1 MSIQGVDK
9 RNEISRERLIRD
21 TRPFFLR
28 LLAGLGAP
36 FAVAVAGL
44 VLCVIAVFVP
54 ALADV
59 CLLLGLLYALIPR
72 RGVEDVPFRVPKY
85 SGGLDP
91 NEIDSKTGKPKRGR
105 GIAFMGNRGQDNAEC
120 WGADTDVKR
129 HWFFLGS
136 TGAGK
141 TEGLVSM
148 CINAFIWVSG
158 LLYTDGKGDVSLFGK
173 LFSSA
178 RIFGRED
185 DFLLLNFMTG
195 NADTQRKRSD
205 KLSNNY
211 NPFVDGNAASKT
223 QLLVNLMD
231 SGGDGKGGDVWKGR
245 AISFIATVMPA
256 LVDKR
261 DAGSLLLHVGRIR
274 EYLPFLKLLEL
285 LGDPDVLQ
293 DNKTR
298 INAFLLDVPGYRAEK
313 GAQQANTFF
322 EQYGY
327 QQMQFTRI
335 LSSLADTY
343 GHIFKTEQAEIDMRD
358 VVVNRRILV
367 TLLPALE
374 SSRPELG
381 NLGKIVVAGVKGMMG
396 SNLGNIVEGSKR
408 SVLDARATNAPTP
421 FLTIFD
427 EHGYYLTEDT
437 ALMWAQARSLGFWL
451 ISAGQ
456 DLQAYF
462 RTSKEET
469 KAILGSSNTKVIGK
483 VEDPTETWEMI
494 EAMGGEALIST
505 LSDYDL
511 DVDGVAGG
519 YMEGTSV
526 KVERV
531 KRINLQDLQ
540 RQVEG
545 EVHMLFGGD
554 IIRGRIFYADPP
566 STSEFRLNHFIK
578 VLPPSAEGILSLK
591 IDARSY
597 IDQLH
602 DPKVAFANQRPD
614 DPYFAYA
621 ADLLRAP
628 GVLKYKENRQGA
640 ELGVCLLTGFQTTPV
655 AAQQASGG
663 GGAGG
668 SFKSQPVPQTGRE
681 QAGAVPACTTQPLD
695 DAASSEYFDAAN
707 LETTSVFAAVRSAP
721 AVPGQPVFSAEESAL
736 YAASAVAAA
745 SLVDVAV
752 AKDISSLFAESQNG
766 EPGPL
771 DIGYTHAGLAAIGQA
786 LGGTAADA
794 AAAADAMIVTAA
806 EATSYPAP
814 PTPPSSDV
822 ASTKMQSA
830 MDELEALLGSS
841 GAHHEL

>member
-1 MSIQGVDK
+1 MNIQGVDK
-9 RNEISRERLIRD
+9 RDEISRQRLIRD
-21 TRPFFLR
+21 TRPFLLR
-28 LLAGLGAP
+28 LLAGMGAP
-36 FAVAVAGL
+36 FAVGIAGI
-44 VLCVIAVFVP
+44 VLCIVAVVVP

-59 CLLLGLLYALIPR
+59 CLLLGLLYTFIPR
-72 RGVEDVPFRVPKY
+72 RGVEDVPLRVPQY
-85 SGGLDP
+85 TDGIDRNDLDP
-91 NEIDSKTGKPKRGR
+91 KTKKPRRGR
-105 GIAFMGNRGQDNAEC
+105 GIAFMGNRAQDDAEC
-120 WGADTDVKR
+120 WSADTDVKR
-129 HWFFLGS
+129 HWFVLGS

-141 TEGLVSM
+141 TEGLLSM
-148 CINAFIWVSG
+148 CVNALIWVSG
-158 LLYTDGKGDVSLFGK
+158 FLYTDGKGDVSLFGK
-173 LFSSA
+173 QFSLA
-178 RIFGRED
+178 RMFGRED

-195 NADTQRKRSD
+195 NADTQRKRPD

-231 SGGDGKGGDVWKGR
+231 SGGDGKGSDVWKGR

-256 LVDKR
+256 LIDKR

-285 LGDPDVLQ
+285 LRDPDVQ
-293 DNKTR
+293 PDNKTR
-298 INAFLLDVPGYRAEK
+298 INAFLLDVPGYRADK
-313 GAQQANTFF
+313 GEQQANTFF

-343 GHIFKTEQAEIDMRD
+343 GHIFKTEQAEVDMRD
-358 VVVNRRILV
+358 VVVNRRILL

-396 SNLGNIVEGSKR
+396 ANLGNIVEGSKR
-408 SVLDARATNAPTP
+408 VVLDARATHAPTP

-483 VEDPTETWEMI
+483 VEDPSETWEMI

-505 LSDYDL
+505 VGDYDL
-511 DVDGVAGG
+511 DVDGVAGS
-519 YMEGTSV
+519 YLEGTSV

-531 KRINLQDLQ
+531 KRISLQDLQ

-578 VLPPSAEGILSLK
+578 VLPPSAESILSLK
-591 IDARSY
+591 IDARSF
-597 IDQLH
+597 IQQLH
-602 DPKVAFANQRPD
+602 DPKLAFADQRPD
-614 DPYFAYA
+614 DPYFAYVGS
-621 ADLLRAP
+621 LLQAP
-628 GVLKYKENRQGA
+628 GVRKYKANRQGA
-640 ELGVCLLTGFQTTPV
+640 ELGVCLLAGFQSAPV
-655 AAQQASGG
+655 VSPPGAAG

-668 SFKSQPVPQTGRE
+668 GVK
-681 QAGAVPACTTQPLD
+681 TQPQPGIPEVVSD
-695 DAASSEYFDAAN
+695 VARHEAGTAPVDAAESQVFDAAN
-707 LETTSVFAAVRSAP
+707 LETATVFAAVPLTA
-721 AVPGQPVFSAEESAL
+721 AVPSQPLFTSEETAFF
-736 YAASAVAAA
+736 AASAVAAA
-745 SLVDVAV
+745 ALVDVAI
-752 AKDISSLFAESQNG
+752 AKDVSSLFAQSKEG

-771 DIGYTHAGLAAIGQA
+771 DIGQTHGALVAIGEA
-786 LGGTAADA
+786 LGGDANVASA
-794 AAAADAMIVTAA
+794 AANAMVLTAA

-814 PTPPSSDV
+814 PTPPSSAE
-822 ASTKMQSA
+822 ASVQMQNA
-830 MDELEALLGSS
+830 MDELEALLLPGGGNS
-841 GAHHEL
+841 

>member
-9 RNEISRERLIRD
+9 RNEISRQRLIRD

-28 LLAGLGAP
+28 ILAGMGAP
-36 FAVAVAGL
+36 FAVGTAGV
-44 VLCVIAVFVP
+44 VLCVVALGVP

-59 CLLLGLLYALIPR
+59 CLVLGLIYALIPR
-72 RGVEDVPFRVPKY
+72 RGVEDVPLRVPRY
-85 SGGLDP
+85 TDAPDPNDLDP
-91 NEIDSKTGKPKRGR
+91 KTRKPRRGR
-105 GIAFMGNRGQDNAEC
+105 GIAFMGNRAQDDAEC
-120 WGADTDVKR
+120 WSADTDVKR

-141 TEGLVSM
+141 TEGLLSM
-148 CINAFIWVSG
+148 CVNALIWVSG
-158 LLYTDGKGDVSLFGK
+158 LLYTDGKGDVSLYGK
-173 LFSSA
+173 QFSLA
-178 RIFGRED
+178 RMFGRED

-231 SGGDGKGGDVWKGR
+231 SSGDGKGGDVWKGR

-256 LVDKR
+256 LIDKR

-285 LGDPDVLQ
+285 LRDPDVLP

-298 INAFLLDVPGYRAEK
+298 INAFLLDVPGYRPDK
-313 GAQQANTFF
+313 GEQQANTFF

-343 GHIFKTEQAEIDMRD
+343 GHIFKTDQAEVDMRD
-358 VVVNRRILV
+358 VVVNRRILL

-374 SSRPELG
+374 SSRPELA

-396 SNLGNIVEGSKR
+396 ANLGNIVEGKKR
-408 SVLDARATNAPTP
+408 TVLDARATNAPTP

-505 LSDYDL
+505 VGDYDL

-519 YMEGTSV
+519 YLEGTSV

-566 STSEFRLNHFIK
+566 STAEFRLNHFIK
-578 VLPPSAEGILSLK
+578 VLPPSAERILALK
-591 IDARSY
+591 IDARTF
-597 IDQLH
+597 IEQLH
-602 DPKVAFANQRPD
+602 EPELAFANQRPD
-614 DPYFAYA
+614 DPYFAYVGS
-621 ADLLRAP
+621 LLQAP
-628 GVLKYKENRQGA
+628 GVQKYKANRQGA
-640 ELGVCLLTGFQTTPV
+640 ELGVCLLTGFQSSPSV
-655 AAQQASGG
+655 AATTVGG
-663 GGAGG
+663 GSAGG
-668 SFKSQPVPQTGRE
+668 GLKNQLRPESPEAEIDGPSRDQV
-681 QAGAVPACTTQPLD
+681 ADPAD
-695 DAASSEYFDAAN
+695 DAGGQVFDAAN
-707 LETTSVFAAVRSAP
+707 LETATVFAAVPAP
-721 AVPGQPVFSAEESAL
+721 AVVPGQSLFSGEEAAL
-736 YAASAVAAA
+736 FAASAVAAA
-745 SLVDVAV
+745 ALVDVAM
-752 AKDISSLFAESQNG
+752 AKDVSSLFAQSEQG

-771 DIGYTHAGLAAIGQA
+771 DIEQTHGALVAIGQA
-786 LGGTAADA
+786 LGASLSDASDA
-794 AAAADAMIVTAA
+794 ANAMVLTAA

-814 PTPPSSDV
+814 PTPPSSDE
-822 ASTKMQSA
+822 ASMKMQSA
-830 MDELEALLGSS
+830 MDELEALLPGGGS
-841 GAHHEL
+841 A